1 MRIKA
6 YTSYSEKSGTHY
18 YRNFEVVSSLPEVGG
33 DYEGYIV
40 KSIVK
45 VALDIEQ
52 GSEKVYDYDYYWI
65 HAGDEDGDGTID
77 DYVAVE
83 KEVKCNE

>member
-6 YTSYSEKSGTHY
+6 YTSYSEKSSTHY
-18 YRNFEVVSSLPEVGG
+18 HRNFEIVSSLPEVGE
-33 DYEGYIV
+33 DYNGYIV
-40 KSIVK
+40 KSIEK

-52 GSEKVYDYDYYWI
+52 GSEKVYDYDYYCI
-65 HAGDEDGDGTID
+65 HAEDEDGDYTLD

-83 KEVKCNE
+83 KEV